1 VSAGRDAG
9 RHAHVDAHEHT
20 LSRWKEQLAVDPNDE
35 RVMCCGQQMRFIAEA
50 GEDLAWR
57 QLWRCSQCEQ
67 AKRMGWI
74 STAWGIP
81 IPYDDV
87 ILWLAQEFG
96 DAVEEAYTP

>member
-1 VSAGRDAG
+1 MSARRDAG
-9 RHAHVDAHEHT
+9 RRAHMDAHEHT

-35 RVMCCGQQMRFIAEA
+35 RVTCCGQQMRFIAEA